1 MKLQILG
8 TAAAEAWPAPFCR
21 CEPCQQARKL
31 GGRNIRSRSG
41 AIIDN
46 DLKIDFC
53 PDTVAQ
59 LQRTGRDLV
68 ELRALVFTHQH
79 SDHIA
84 PIDLGWTVPP
94 YTQTPPEQPIAVY
107 GNAQVL
113 EILRSHFSEP
123 LKRNLDLHLLEPH
136 KIART
141 VSGDEILPL
150 PANHVPGALLL
161 RITRGGRH
169 LLYGHDSGLFPEET
183 IAGLA
188 GVPLHAAL
196 FDCTHGPQ
204 PHGGSHLGV
213 DGVLQTIER
222 LRTVGAIN
230 SETILVATHF
240 SHNGALL
247 HDGLVERFAPHGV
260 QVAYDGIAIDV

>member
-8 TAAAEAWPAPFCR
+8 TAAAEAWPAPFCS

-41 AIIDN
+41 ALIDD
-46 DLKIDFC
+46 DLKVDFG

-59 LQRTGRDLV
+59 MLNTGRDLSA
-68 ELRALVFTHQH
+68 LRTMIFTHQH

-94 YTQTPPEQPIAVY
+94 YTQTPPAQPIAVY

-113 EILRSHFSEP
+113 DIFRSHFSDP
-123 LKRNLDLHLLEPH
+123 LKNHYELHLLEPFQTTT
-136 KIART
+136 T
-141 VSGDEILPL
+141 VTNDQVLSL

-169 LLYGHDSGLFPEET
+169 LFYGHDSGLFPEET
-183 IAGLA
+183 IKGLA
-188 GVPLHAAL
+188 GTPLHAAL
-196 FDCTHGPQ
+196 FDCTHGPLK
-204 PHGGSHLGV
+204 HSGGHLGV
-213 DGVLQTIER
+213 DGVMQTIER
-222 LRTVGAIN
+222 LRSVGAVTP
-230 SETILVATHF
+230 ETTLVATHF
-240 SHNGALL
+240 SHNGGML
-247 HDGLVERFAPHGV
+247 HDGLSEKFAPYGV
-260 QVAYDGIAIDV
+260 QVAYDGMIIDI